1 MEAME
6 LLEYVKSLHDREF
19 PMDEK
24 LREIIRHSSE
34 VFSEEFQIL
43 EGSDILE
50 RVTFNPGVIVGGEK
64 VNIVAQ
70 HCSIDLELRI
80 PWGCSIP
87 DLVSDIRV
95 HAPHGTIVQE
105 TVHDPS
111 LTDPGCD
118 FAAVVCSEVEK
129 VWGGNVFP
137 ILQWA
142 ASDARHL
149 RSAGFRV
156 IEYGP
161 GELATLHGKNERV
174 SVVSLENAV
183 KIYLGILHTYRQKTE
198 MS

>member
-1 MEAME
+1 
-6 LLEYVKSLHDREF
+6 
-19 PMDEK
+19 
-24 LREIIRHSSE
+24 
-34 VFSEEFQIL
+34 
-43 EGSDILE
+43 
-50 RVTFNPGVIVGGEK
+50 
-64 VNIVAQ
+64 
-70 HCSIDLELRI
+70 
-80 PWGCSIP
+80 
-87 DLVSDIRV
+87 
-95 HAPHGTIVQE
+95 
-105 TVHDPS
+105 
-111 LTDPGCD
+111 
-118 FAAVVCSEVEK
+118 VEK